1 MRSTTGNRNVQSRK
15 QNRLSEWNFVPVNST
30 VICLAHVLM
39 VNGLELKHYFE
50 LYPRTEKQINMYC
63 DFAAASKHAKF
74 VNLKHMIFTG
84 SKMLTMFFYVFTET
98 DLVPDAKP
106 PVAKPPI
113 SVPRKCP
120 QNEVLKSRFSC
131 PPDTCD
137 TIYLSFLCIANQT
150 ETVMCTCKDGYLRT
164 NSTGVCVPVDR
175 CLPRK
180 YNLSYSA
187 SATSLILKGTHH
199 VGQFKSKVYPSLGQ
213 ENLNY

>member
-1 MRSTTGNRNVQSRK
+1 
-15 QNRLSEWNFVPVNST
+15 
-30 VICLAHVLM
+30 
-39 VNGLELKHYFE
+39 
-50 LYPRTEKQINMYC
+50 
-63 DFAAASKHAKF
+63 
-74 VNLKHMIFTG
+74 
-84 SKMLTMFFYVFTET
+84 MFFYVFTET

-180 YNLSYSA
+180 YNLSFSA

-213 ENLNY
+213 ENLNYQQVLNFLGSSIHPIKAAGKFSSNSFHFHWAYFIF